1 MPERGGSID
10 SQIPGSRVPEPDS
23 AWDVFVSYASD
34 DTAVANAVVA
44 SLERQGIKC
53 WIAPRDVAP
62 GALYA
67 DEIIRAINSSKV
79 LLLVLSKSAAGSPH
93 VGKEIERATSKRRP
107 IITLRTDAVPLTTA
121 LEYFLSESQWVD
133 LGADGTEVAFSKL
146 ATAVRHHLTG
156 SSVVEAGHQDGATQ
170 PLAQQSTS
178 SPSGAEPSQRL
189 SRPVLLLGALIAL
202 VVAYLAADK
211 LWLTKHTVGERPVAA
226 LTPTPVPAA
235 ASIRDKS
242 VAVLPFVD
250 MSEKKDQEYF
260 SDGLSEELI
269 DLLTKVAG
277 LRVPARTSS
286 FSFKGKQTTVSEIS
300 KALNVSHV
308 LEGSVRKAG
317 NRLRIVAELIDART
331 DTHLWSHAYDRELTD
346 VFKVQDEIAASV
358 VTQLRITLLG
368 AAPESKTTDPKA
380 YTLFLEGLHYGRQ
393 YTKEGF
399 ERSISLY
406 GQALAIDSNYAA
418 AWDGLARNYIN
429 QTTNGLRP
437 RDEGSRLAREAANRA
452 ISIDPEFASAY
463 ARLGSIAA
471 RFDGDFVTA
480 AKLFERALALQP
492 SNSTIVG
499 NAANLAY
506 LVGRLD
512 TAIALQKYTNARDPL
527 SGIGHENL
535 GIFYVHAGR
544 PDEALA
550 ELHAALSL
558 NPKQLLAYSWIS
570 RALLLKD
577 DPKAAL
583 TAIQQEPEDELR
595 LAGLAMASYALRQKA
610 DSDAAL
616 AELIKRGE
624 DASVAS
630 VLAFRGEP
638 NRAFEWLEKAAS
650 KNELQ
655 DNSIATDP
663 DFANLRRDARWLPF
677 LRKIGVAPDQL
688 APIRF
693 DVKLPE

>member
-44 SLERQGIKC
+44 SLERQGIGC

-235 ASIRDKS
+235 ASIPDKS

-260 SDGLSEELI
+260 SDGLSI
-269 DLLTKVAG
+269 
-277 LRVPARTSS
+277 SS
-286 FSFKGKQTTVSEIS
+286 SDKPSE
-300 KALNVSHV
+300 
-308 LEGSVRKAG
+308 
-317 NRLRIVAELIDART
+317 
-331 DTHLWSHAYDRELTD
+331 
-346 VFKVQDEIAASV
+346 
-358 VTQLRITLLG
+358 
-368 AAPESKTTDPKA
+368 
-380 YTLFLEGLHYGRQ
+380 
-393 YTKEGF
+393 
-399 ERSISLY
+399 
-406 GQALAIDSNYAA
+406 
-418 AWDGLARNYIN
+418 
-429 QTTNGLRP
+429 
-437 RDEGSRLAREAANRA
+437 
-452 ISIDPEFASAY
+452 
-463 ARLGSIAA
+463 
-471 RFDGDFVTA
+471 
-480 AKLFERALALQP
+480 
-492 SNSTIVG
+492 
-499 NAANLAY
+499 
-506 LVGRLD
+506 
-512 TAIALQKYTNARDPL
+512 KY
-527 SGIGHENL
+527 S
-535 GIFYVHAGR
+535 
-544 PDEALA
+544 
-550 ELHAALSL
+550 
-558 NPKQLLAYSWIS
+558 
-570 RALLLKD
+570 
-577 DPKAAL
+577 
-583 TAIQQEPEDELR
+583 
-595 LAGLAMASYALRQKA
+595 
-610 DSDAAL
+610 
-616 AELIKRGE
+616 
-624 DASVAS
+624 
-630 VLAFRGEP
+630 
-638 NRAFEWLEKAAS
+638 
-650 KNELQ
+650 
-655 DNSIATDP
+655 
-663 DFANLRRDARWLPF
+663 
-677 LRKIGVAPDQL
+677 
-688 APIRF
+688 
-693 DVKLPE
+693 